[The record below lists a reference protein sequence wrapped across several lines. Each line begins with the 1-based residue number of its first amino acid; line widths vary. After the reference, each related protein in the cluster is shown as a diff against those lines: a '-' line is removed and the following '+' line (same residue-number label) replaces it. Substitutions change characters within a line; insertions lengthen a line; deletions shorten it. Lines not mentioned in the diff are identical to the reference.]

1 MQMERITRIAQLTLI
16 SVLALL
22 FTADAQAGIIVL
34 LTTSLSWA
42 RRIFPS

>member
-1 MQMERITRIAQLTLI
+1 MQTERITRIAQLALMA
-16 SVLALL
+16 VVALL
-22 FTADAQAGIIVL
+22 FRADAQAGIIIL

>member
-1 MQMERITRIAQLTLI
+1 MQTQRITRIAQLAFMAVVALI
-16 SVLALL
+16 
-22 FTADAQAGIIVL
+22 FTAEAQAATIIL